1 MDNPKVS
8 RSRLFEGGEGGMCRW
23 RKTQVLGT
31 RFRPGFVY
39 NMGDEEASKDA
50 GRHTVGRRRP
60 KALLVTMDSSLAC
73 RTLMTYPCDCSK
85 ISFANGKSPQCF
97 AKRLLQ
103 KKVMVEITDPI

>member
-1 MDNPKVS
+1 MDSPKVS

-50 GRHTVGRRRP
+50 AAETALAVLQAGRSTTTVDPVVVSDYG
-60 KALLVTMDSSLAC
+60 L
-73 RTLMTYPCDCSK
+73 CDLKLCS
-85 ISFANGKSPQCF
+85 
-97 AKRLLQ
+97 
-103 KKVMVEITDPI
+103 

>member
-1 MDNPKVS
+1 MESCHAFMDNPKVS

-50 GRHTVGRRRP
+50 AAETALAVLQAGRSTTTVDPVVVSDYG
-60 KALLVTMDSSLAC
+60 L
-73 RTLMTYPCDCSK
+73 CDLKLCS
-85 ISFANGKSPQCF
+85 
-97 AKRLLQ
+97 
-103 KKVMVEITDPI
+103 